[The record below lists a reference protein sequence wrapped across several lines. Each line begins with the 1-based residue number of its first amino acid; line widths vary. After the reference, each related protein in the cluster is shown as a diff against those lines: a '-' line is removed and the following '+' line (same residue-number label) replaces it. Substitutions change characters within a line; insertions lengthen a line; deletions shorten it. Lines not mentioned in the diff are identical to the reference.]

1 MWGIY
6 GSESCWEDGV
16 RAPGLLLEHLCFLQ
30 KGDPSSCVMPSST
43 SPHPSTLQK
52 KKKKNLRVNQLFHPL
67 LGWEHSTRYPAITS
81 SQRGSR
87 PGSLHPA

>member
-43 SPHPSTLQK
+43 SPHPSTPRK
-52 KKKKNLRVNQLFHPL
+52 
-67 LGWEHSTRYPAITS
+67 LGEEGEKSCSVLWLEFIYGTI
-81 SQRGSR
+81 
-87 PGSLHPA
+87 LN

>member
-52 KKKKNLRVNQLFHPL
+52 KKKKSQSEPTFPPTAGLGAQHKVPL
-67 LGWEHSTRYPAITS
+67 HHL
-81 SQRGSR
+81 
-87 PGSLHPA
+87 